1 MSYVVPQTLVFQEF
15 EAAPAVVST
24 AQNACI
30 IGPRRSL
37 IRYANL
43 KEKPQGLLGKYSYL
57 MGNTH
62 EWPHRESGDVVI
74 TDSVKLFIDDALLK
88 YASAPAAAQATAK
101 SLALRA
107 KIKGEASGGN
117 VIRAENLVFSG
128 KQRTAS
134 IPCDVKPGD
143 VVRVSATV
151 GDENV
156 TAESKVVGLLPERVA
171 ATVAAAAAAEGNLQA
186 AREGS
191 VTVDL
196 EVGVDVPT
204 LTAVL
209 NTLNTGTHVYTSGVV
224 EDSYTLV
231 CIEGGKLHDA
241 VFALISASGTDSV
254 PEFKFTVEFG
264 EVQDV
269 GPKKALALGFEDDQG
284 GDYVFEAGTQWKIDV
299 EFPCA
304 AVAAASGGNYSGAE
318 DTTYVITVVRG
329 GLISEDN
336 PPLIMV
342 STTTGY
348 DFSGPHEVTASGT
361 SVAIG
366 TRGVSIKFTGT
377 ALLLGDQYSIT
388 VKAESAGELQT
399 LVLQDVLP
407 AALLDLDEDTG
418 EPPELNLALH
428 IQKSFE
434 VTRVRSGHAPLTN
447 FDIEDTQIVVKP
459 GIFGTDARV
468 LDASK
473 RLVELPAVDGTL
485 FVEFAATV
493 SAGVGVVGSIFGV
506 NAVSALGVVDPANPL
521 AYGVYK
527 ALSNT
532 DNGSVMYIQTAGDSL
547 EDYLAALEVLSQ
559 RNDVYYLAP
568 MTFDREIQDACAAHV
583 NNMSSPETGRWRR
596 TLVCRPG
603 VQEFPLVDEHTQSG
617 VVLATITDDPAESGT
632 QYTRVTIT
640 SEDVNL
646 MDIGVRPRDLVRI
659 QFVPDGFGGTTYTEF
674 SIDAVISPTE
684 LRITGGVN
692 TPITLPSKMEIWRRR
707 TKDELAQQVGSE
719 AASFGSRR
727 VSSVWPDY
735 PEVAGKPVP
744 GYYLAAALAGLGSS
758 VLPHQSL
765 TRVAVS
771 GFDSMTRTTQLFGAA
786 QLNTMAEAGVL
797 IVTQAPTGQIYVR
810 HDLTTDTSDI
820 NTAEQMRTTNL
831 DSISYVLL
839 SRLAGTRGGRN
850 ITPQLA
856 DLIRIS
862 VLEAISALQT
872 ATYSETIGPQ
882 VLGVVGDVTCVQH
895 PLFKDRFLITVR
907 PELPYPCNNEEL
919 HIVVA

>member
-57 MGNTH
+57 QGNTH

-88 YASAPAAAQATAK
+88 YASAPAAVQATAK
-101 SLALRA
+101 SATLRA

-117 VIRAENLVFSG
+117 VIRAESLVFSG
-128 KQRTAS
+128 EHRTAS

-151 GDENV
+151 DNENV

-191 VTVDL
+191 VTADL
-196 EVGVDVPT
+196 EVGEDVPT
-204 LTAVL
+204 LLTAV
-209 NTLNTGTHVYTSGVV
+209 TGGSHVYTSGVV

-231 CIEGGKLHDA
+231 CIEGGELTTA

-254 PEFKFTVEFG
+254 PEFKFTAG
-264 EVQDV
+264 YNNQQNV
-269 GPKKALALGFEDDQG
+269 GPKAALNLGFEDDQG
-284 GDYVFEAGTQWKIDV
+284 DDYVFEAGTQWKIDV
-299 EFPCA
+299 EFPCT
-304 AVAAASGGNYSGAE
+304 AVAAASGGNYSGAV
-318 DTTYVITVVRG
+318 DTAYVVTVARG

-399 LVLQDVLP
+399 IVLQDVLP

-418 EPPELNLALH
+418 EPPVLNLALH

-434 VTRVRSGHAPLTN
+434 VTRGRSGHAPLTN

-485 FVEFAATV
+485 FVEFATTV
-493 SAGVGVVGSIFGV
+493 RAGVGVVGSIFGV

-532 DNGSVMYIQTAGDSL
+532 DNGNVMYIQTAGDSL

-559 RNDVYYLAP
+559 RDDVYYLVP
-568 MTFDREIQDACAAHV
+568 MTFNREIQDAVAAHV
-583 NNMSSPETGRWRR
+583 ENMSGPETGRWRR

-603 VQEFPLVDEHTQSG
+603 VQESPLVDEHTQSG
-617 VVLATITDDPAESGT
+617 VVLATVTDDPAESGT

-707 TKDELAQQVGSE
+707 NKDELAQQVGFE

-758 VLPHQSL
+758 VLPQQSL

-771 GFDSMTRTTQLFGAA
+771 GFDAMTRTTQLFSAA

-882 VLGVVGDVTCVQH
+882 VLGVVGNVTCVQH

>member
-191 VTVDL
+191 ITAVV
-196 EVGVDVPT
+196 EVGEDVPT
-204 LTAVL
+204 LMAE
-209 NTLNTGTHVYTSGVV
+209 LNTGTHVYTSGVV

-231 CIEGGKLHDA
+231 CIEGGEINTA

-254 PEFKFTVEFG
+254 PEFKFTVGFTEA
-264 EVQDV
+264 QDV
-269 GPKKALALGFEDDQG
+269 GPKKALNLGFEADQG

-299 EFPCA
+299 EFPCT
-304 AVAAASGGNYSGAE
+304 AVAAASGGNYSGAV
-318 DTTYVITVVRG
+318 DTAYVVTVARG

-399 LVLQDVLP
+399 IVLQDVLP

-434 VTRVRSGHAPLTN
+434 VS
-447 FDIEDTQIVVKP
+447 
-459 GIFGTDARV
+459 
-468 LDASK
+468 
-473 RLVELPAVDGTL
+473 
-485 FVEFAATV
+485 
-493 SAGVGVVGSIFGV
+493 
-506 NAVSALGVVDPANPL
+506 
-521 AYGVYK
+521 
-527 ALSNT
+527 
-532 DNGSVMYIQTAGDSL
+532 
-547 EDYLAALEVLSQ
+547 
-559 RNDVYYLAP
+559 
-568 MTFDREIQDACAAHV
+568 C
-583 NNMSSPETGRWRR
+583 
-596 TLVCRPG
+596 
-603 VQEFPLVDEHTQSG
+603 
-617 VVLATITDDPAESGT
+617 
-632 QYTRVTIT
+632 
-640 SEDVNL
+640 
-646 MDIGVRPRDLVRI
+646 
-659 QFVPDGFGGTTYTEF
+659 
-674 SIDAVISPTE
+674 
-684 LRITGGVN
+684 
-692 TPITLPSKMEIWRRR
+692 
-707 TKDELAQQVGSE
+707 
-719 AASFGSRR
+719 
-727 VSSVWPDY
+727 
-735 PEVAGKPVP
+735 
-744 GYYLAAALAGLGSS
+744 
-758 VLPHQSL
+758 
-765 TRVAVS
+765 
-771 GFDSMTRTTQLFGAA
+771 
-786 QLNTMAEAGVL
+786 
-797 IVTQAPTGQIYVR
+797 
-810 HDLTTDTSDI
+810 
-820 NTAEQMRTTNL
+820 
-831 DSISYVLL
+831 
-839 SRLAGTRGGRN
+839 
-850 ITPQLA
+850 
-856 DLIRIS
+856 
-862 VLEAISALQT
+862 
-872 ATYSETIGPQ
+872 
-882 VLGVVGDVTCVQH
+882 
-895 PLFKDRFLITVR
+895 
-907 PELPYPCNNEEL
+907 
-919 HIVVA
+919 

>member
-37 IRYANL
+37 IRYANP

-171 ATVAAAAAAEGNLQA
+171 ATVAMVVAAEGNLQA

-191 VTVDL
+191 VTAAL
-196 EVGVDVPT
+196 EVGEDVPT
-204 LTAVL
+204 LLTAV
-209 NTLNTGTHVYTSGVV
+209 TGGSHVYTSGVV

-231 CIEGGKLHDA
+231 CIEGGEINTA

-254 PEFKFTVEFG
+254 PEFKFTAG
-264 EVQDV
+264 YNNQQNV
-269 GPKKALALGFEDDQG
+269 GPKAALNLGFEDDQG
-284 GDYVFEAGTQWKIDV
+284 NDYVFTAGTQWKIDV
-299 EFPCA
+299 EFPCTAFA
-304 AVAAASGGNYSGAE
+304 AEEEGYYSGAA

-348 DFSGPHEVTASGT
+348 DFSGPHEVTSLGT

-366 TRGVSIKFTGT
+366 THGVSIKFTNA

-399 LVLQDVLP
+399 IVLQDVLP

-418 EPPELNLALH
+418 EPPVLNLALH

-583 NNMSSPETGRWRR
+583 NNMSAPETGRWRR

-646 MDIGVRPRDLVRI
+646 MEIGVRPRDLVRI
-659 QFVPDGFGGTTYTEF
+659 QFVPDGFGGTAYTEF

-684 LRITGGVN
+684 FLITGGVS

-771 GFDSMTRTTQLFGAA
+771 GFDSMTRTTQLFSAA

-882 VLGVVGDVTCVQH
+882 VLGVVGNVTCVQH